1 MKIKNA
7 AARSAVIIIILILSV
22 IIGYVYQLVWH
33 NIDLKNHPR
42 EYNEYVEKYSAEYG
56 VPEYIVYSVIHSTSG
71 FKSNLLA
78 DDGRIGLMQLSPETF
93 RFLTYLTKEELNEG
107 ILYDPDTNIKYGTY
121 MLSYLFTKYGRWKT
135 ALAAYVA
142 GIDTVD
148 GWMTDSENL
157 DINGNLVEIPDGK
170 VAELVKDMEEKIET
184 YFELYY
190 DE

>member
-22 IIGYVYQLVWH
+22 IIGYVYQLIWH

-42 EYNEYVEKYSAEYG
+42 EYSEYVEKYSAEYG

-78 DDGRIGLMQLSPETF
+78 EDGRVGLMQLSPETF
-93 RFLTYLTKEELNEG
+93 RFLTSLTKEELDKG

-121 MLSYLFTKYGRWKT
+121 MLSYLFTRYGRWKT
-135 ALAAYVA
+135 ALAAYEA
-142 GIDTVD
+142 GIDAVD
-148 GWMTDSENL
+148 GWMTDPKNL
-157 DINGNLVEIPDGK
+157 DSNGNLVNIPNGS
-170 VAELVKDMEEKIET
+170 VAESVNDMEKKIEI
-184 YFELYY
+184 YVELYY
-190 DE
+190 EE